1 MPTTSC
7 YYKNNRNFWIFGAF
21 FFLYF
26 FIMATCFPFLP
37 IWLSDVIGLNKTDTG
52 IVFSFLSLFAIL
64 FQPFLGILSDKLG
77 MKKHLLWVISVL
89 LLFFA
94 PFFLYVFAP
103 LLKINVILGA
113 LVGGLYI
120 GFSFS
125 AGAGAIEAYIERLS
139 RQHHFEYGKAR
150 MFGCFGWGI
159 CASTAGM
166 LFNIN
171 PDIVFWMGS
180 GSAIIL
186 LVLLCLAKTESNPTA
201 AVMNS
206 LGANAS
212 PFSLKLALGLLTNRQ
227 FWLLVLY
234 VVGVACIYD
243 VYDQQFANFFKS
255 FFSSQEQGNQIFGF
269 VTTAGEAANALV
281 MFCTPWL
288 IGRIGAKNA
297 LLVAGTIM
305 SIRILGSAC
314 ATSITEVIIL
324 KMLHAFEVP
333 LLLIGIFKY
342 IANTFDSRL
351 SATIYLVGFQFAK
364 QFMAI
369 FLSSAAGNLYDRI
382 GFNQTYLILG
392 GIALAF
398 TAISAFTLSSS
409 RNTASMRSQAAH

>member
-1 MPTTSC
+1 
-7 YYKNNRNFWIFGAF
+7 
-21 FFLYF
+21 
-26 FIMATCFPFLP
+26 
-37 IWLSDVIGLNKTDTG
+37 
-52 IVFSFLSLFAIL
+52 
-64 FQPFLGILSDKLG
+64 
-77 MKKHLLWVISVL
+77 
-89 LLFFA
+89 
-94 PFFLYVFAP
+94 
-103 LLKINVILGA
+103 
-113 LVGGLYI
+113 
-120 GFSFS
+120 
-125 AGAGAIEAYIERLS
+125 
-139 RQHHFEYGKAR
+139 
-150 MFGCFGWGI
+150 
-159 CASTAGM
+159 M

-186 LVLLCLAKTESNPTA
+186 IVLLCLAKTESNPTA
-201 AVMNS
+201 AVIDS

-212 PFSLKLALGLLTNRQ
+212 PFSVKLALGLLANRQ

-288 IGRIGAKNA
+288 INRIGAKNA

-392 GIALAF
+392 GIALTF

-409 RNTASMRSQAAH
+409 RNSAGMSSQAAH